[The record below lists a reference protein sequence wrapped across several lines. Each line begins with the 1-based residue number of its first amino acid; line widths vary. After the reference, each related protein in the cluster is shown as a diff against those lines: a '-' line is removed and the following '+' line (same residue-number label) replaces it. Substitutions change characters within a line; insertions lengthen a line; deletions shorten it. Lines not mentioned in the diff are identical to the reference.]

1 MKKLRKL
8 ISVLAS
14 LAVMGAGFVSCSGD
28 DETVIVQ
35 PSVKVDAGIVIT
47 GQTAVKIAVGDTTQQ
62 LTASIYPESAAGNE
76 IEWVSSDTSVLTVEN
91 GLVTA
96 LKASDSKVQVWAQ
109 FTGTETKSNIIEYQ
123 VLSVIPKV
131 TGVTLVN
138 APSKTKYATG
148 TALALE
154 GMKISVSYDHP
165 LEDDE
170 DYPLEITVDGTNKS
184 LFSYTGFDSSAAVT
198 GQTVTVTYVPA
209 VAEFASESVVKT
221 VSFDVDIID
230 ASVTSVSVKEGS
242 KTSYN
247 YGENLDVT
255 LLVEYS
261 ESSLNEELPATADG
275 VTMTAGGS
283 AFTWDSVTADDF
295 VNVSSVTKDIT
306 FTYGS
311 VSTASSTE
319 ITVNSVPATSITIL
333 ASASTVKKNG
343 TASFSIG
350 QILPADATIA
360 KMTQSV
366 NWSVVDSDDTGASI
380 WEDTG
385 VLDMS
390 GVTKDGTVKVYA
402 TANEV
407 DGISVYETIT
417 IPVFVKEI
425 AVTTAPSK
433 TEYLSTD
440 TALDSD
446 GLVVTATQS
455 DDTTIILDSSEYTLG
470 SVDFTTAGSKT
481 VSVTL
486 SEDESVTTSFNV
498 NVTKV
503 YVHTVNMAQA
513 SADEWTEAYPYSKVT
528 SNSGDATKVT
538 IDGTET
544 GFEPYVYS
552 HFWFQKGAVV
562 LQRADKKALFL
573 NRAASSGD
581 GSVADQSPVLF
592 AAEVAGKYRIE
603 ADIFA
608 TSKNNTSR
616 MIYIKTLEEDTA
628 SADGTTTQVSAA
640 SGTEMNT
647 VLSTTHKSADKHT
660 ISYDYTGSSPYSVVG
675 IDLTAGEAVYVSAV
689 RIYTEQETLAEP
701 EITIHASS
709 VTITDSEGAAIAVPD
724 GGSSRTVAL
733 KREKTSVTYQLNAS
747 IRPAAAVEQ
756 TLSWSLS
763 PESENITLSSDGLIT
778 VSPEL
783 SENYTGTVTVTVDG
797 TSVTDSIALT
807 VDASKRLL
815 TAEDV
820 PSVSTDNSQI
830 APSTGTATLTAV
842 FDETVLE
849 ESVSF
854 IWQKASS
861 ASGEYSDIEGATSKT
876 YEFSSD
882 AEGSVYFRFVVT
894 GAESGVTVASE
905 AVSVYVGSKPLGGS
919 ITFDTSDVTSPTIVN
934 NAVLNVTV
942 SGSGKDYFPDKVQ
955 KALLKMDSK
964 GSVKFTTPGSTD
976 LTYTLTVNYIN
987 IKSSAGSYKLLYT
1000 ENNEEKTYATLVE
1013 LPVAGSVGSTSDAAV
1028 IATADSITVPGGTT
1042 FTLKQN
1048 KTETYLTGITIE

>member
-1 MKKLRKL
+1 MKKLRKI

-14 LAVMGAGFVSCSGD
+14 LAVIGAAFVSCSGE

-76 IEWVSSDTSVLTVEN
+76 IEWKSSDESVLMIDQY
-91 GLVTA
+91 GSITA
-96 LKASDSKVQVWAQ
+96 RRPSSSKVQVWAQ

-170 DYPLEITVDGTNKS
+170 DYPLEITVDGTNKA
-184 LFSYTGFDSSAAVT
+184 LFNASGFDSFSAASA
-198 GQTVTVTYVPA
+198 QTVTVTYVPSA
-209 VAEFASESVVKT
+209 TEFASESVVKT

-242 KTSYN
+242 KTSYK

-255 LLVEYS
+255 LIVEYS
-261 ESSLNEELPATADG
+261 ESSLNEELAATTDG
-275 VTMTAGGS
+275 VTMTAGS
-283 AFTWDSVTADDF
+283 NAFTWDSVTADDF
-295 VNVSSVTKDIT
+295 VTVNSIAKNIT
-306 FTYGS
+306 FTYGG

-319 ITVNSVPATSITIL
+319 ITINSVPATSITIL

-366 NWSVVDSDDTGASI
+366 KWSVVSDTGASI

-385 VLDMS
+385 LLDMS

-417 IPVFVKEI
+417 IPVFIKEI
-425 AVTTAPSK
+425 AVIKAPSK

-440 TALDSD
+440 TALKTD
-446 GLVVTATQS
+446 GLIVTEKKS
-455 DDTTIILDSSEYTLG
+455 DDTIIILYKDSSEYTLS

-481 VSVTL
+481 VTVTL
-486 SEDESVTTSFNV
+486 AEDESVTTSFNV

-503 YVHTVNMAQA
+503 YVHTVNMAQE
-513 SADEWTEAYPYSKVT
+513 SADAWASAYPYSKVT
-528 SNSGDATKVT
+528 SNNGDTDKVT
-538 IDGTET
+538 IDGSEN
-544 GFEPYVYS
+544 GFETYVYS

-608 TSKNNTSR
+608 TSNKNTSR

-628 SADGTTTQVSAA
+628 SADGTTTQVSVA

-675 IDLTAGEAVYVSAV
+675 IDLTAGEAVYLSAV
-689 RIYTEQETLAEP
+689 RIYTEQETYTEP
-701 EITIHASS
+701 EISIDVKS
-709 VTITDSEGAAIAVPD
+709 VTVKGAADNTIEA
-724 GGSSRTVAL
+724 GSTLAL
-733 KREKTSVTYQLNAS
+733 TKGQFPYTITGTYA
-747 IRPAAAVEQ
+747 PAAAVATVTYALADDADCED
-756 TLSWSLS
+756 TAAGKVHISSAGLLSYD
-763 PESENITLSSDGLIT
+763 DGI
-778 VSPEL
+778 SG
-783 SENYTGTVTVTVDG
+783 NYKGTVTVTAGEV
-797 TSVTDSIALT
+797 SVSFTLT
-807 VDASKRLL
+807 VDCSAAYLKDSDTLTVTADSKKVR
-815 TAEDV
+815 TNE
-820 PSVSTDNSQI
+820 
-830 APSTGTATLTAV
+830 TATLTAELSV
-842 FDETVLE
+842 NAESLDETV
-849 ESVSF
+849 SYQ
-854 IWQKASS
+854 WKT
-861 ASGEYSDIEGATSKT
+861 SDAEDGTYTDIVGATSST
-876 YEFSSD
+876 YAYSSD
-882 AEGSVYFRFVVT
+882 TEGAAYFKCVVT
-894 GAESGVTVASE
+894 GSTSGV
-905 AVSVYVGSKPLGGS
+905 SV
-919 ITFDTSDVTSPTIVN
+919 
-934 NAVLNVTV
+934 
-942 SGSGKDYFPDKVQ
+942 
-955 KALLKMDSK
+955 
-964 GSVKFTTPGSTD
+964 
-976 LTYTLTVNYIN
+976 
-987 IKSSAGSYKLLYT
+987 
-1000 ENNEEKTYATLVE
+1000 
-1013 LPVAGSVGSTSDAAV
+1013 TSDAV
-1028 IATADSITVPGGTT
+1028 KITVSDSAEAVVVS
-1042 FTLKQN
+1042 FT
-1048 KTETYLTGITIE
+1048 KTAASDTRVTYTSPKEYSTKETYNGVEYSYGAKLNSKSSLTLNLDAPYTVTFVLGTDKQGYTKGLKIDDAAVAITSDNIVTVELDSGEHTVMNGGSETSVFLVILE

>member
-8 ISVLAS
+8 RSVLAS
-14 LAVMGAGFVSCSGD
+14 LAVIGAAFVSCSGE
-28 DETVIVQ
+28 DETVIVK

-47 GQTAVKIAVGDTTQQ
+47 GQTAVKIAVGDTSQQ

-76 IEWVSSDTSVLTVEN
+76 IEWKSSDESVLMIDQY
-91 GLVTA
+91 GSITA
-96 LKASDSKVQVWAQ
+96 RRPSSSKVQVWAQ
-109 FTGTETKSNIIEYQ
+109 FKGTDTKSNIIEYQ

-131 TGVTLVN
+131 TEVILVN

-170 DYPLEITVDGTNKS
+170 DYPLEITVDSTNKA
-184 LFSYTGFDSSAAVT
+184 LFNASGFDSSAAVT

-209 VAEFASESVVKT
+209 VAEYASESATKT
-221 VSFDVDIID
+221 VSFNVDVID
-230 ASVTSVSVKEGS
+230 ASVTAVTVKDGS

-255 LLVEYS
+255 LSVEYS
-261 ESSLNEELPATADG
+261 ESSLNEELAATTDG
-275 VTMTAGGS
+275 VTMTAGS
-283 AFTWDSVTADDF
+283 NAFTWDSVTADDF
-295 VNVSSVTKDIT
+295 VTVSSITKNIT
-306 FTYGS
+306 FTYGGK
-311 VSTASSTE
+311 STSATE
-319 ITVNSVPATSITIL
+319 ITINSVQATSITIL

-343 TASFSIG
+343 TVSFSIG

-366 NWSVVDSDDTGASI
+366 NWSVVSDTGASI

-417 IPVFVKEI
+417 IPVFIKEI

-440 TALDSD
+440 TALKTE
-446 GLVVTATQS
+446 GLVVTATKS

-481 VSVTL
+481 VTVTL
-486 SEDESVTTSFNV
+486 AEDETVTTSFNV

-503 YVHTVNMAQA
+503 YVHTVNMAQE
-513 SADEWTEAYPYSKVT
+513 SADAWAAAYPYSKVT
-528 SNSGDATKVT
+528 SNDGDATKVT
-538 IDGTET
+538 TDGTET
-544 GFEPYVYS
+544 GFETYVYS

-616 MIYIKTLEEDTA
+616 MIYIKTLEEDAA
-628 SADGTTTQVSAA
+628 SADGTTTQVSVA

-675 IDLTAGEAVYVSAV
+675 IDLTAGEAVYLSAV

-701 EITIHASS
+701 EITVHASG
-709 VTITDSEGAAIAVPD
+709 VTITDSEGSAIAVPD

-733 KREKTSVTYQLNAS
+733 KRGKTDVTYQLSAV
-747 IRPAAAVEQ
+747 ITPAAAAEQ

-763 PESENITLSSDGLIT
+763 PDSENITLSSDGLIT
-778 VSPEL
+778 VNPEI
-783 SENYTGTVTVTVDG
+783 SENYTGTITVMVAG
-797 TSVTDSIALT
+797 TSVTDSVDLT

-815 TAEDV
+815 TAEDL

-830 APSTGTATLTAV
+830 ATSTGTATLTAV

-849 ESVSF
+849 EDVSF

-882 AEGSVYFRFVVT
+882 TDGSAYFRFVVT
-894 GAESGVTVASE
+894 GAESGVTAASE
-905 AVSVYVGSKPLGGS
+905 AVSVYVGSKPAGGS
-919 ITFDTSDVTSPTIVN
+919 ITFDTTTVTAPTIVN
-934 NAVLNVTV
+934 NEALDVTV
-942 SGSGKDYFPDKVQ
+942 SGSSKDYFPDKVK
-955 KALLKMDSK
+955 KAALIQRPLLCLRHRE
-964 GSVKFTTPGSTD
+964 V
-976 LTYTLTVNYIN
+976 LT
-987 IKSSAGSYKLLYT
+987 
-1000 ENNEEKTYATLVE
+1000 
-1013 LPVAGSVGSTSDAAV
+1013 
-1028 IATADSITVPGGTT
+1028 
-1042 FTLKQN
+1042 
-1048 KTETYLTGITIE
+1048 

>member
-14 LAVMGAGFVSCSGD
+14 LAVIGAAFVSCSGE
-28 DETVIVQ
+28 DETVIVK

-47 GQTAVKIAVGDTTQQ
+47 GQTALKIAVGDTSQQ
-62 LTASIYPESAAGNE
+62 LTASIYPESAASKS
-76 IEWVSSDTSVLTVEN
+76 IEWKSSDTSVLTVDEN

-96 LKASDSKVQVWAQ
+96 LKASGSKVQVWAQ

-170 DYPLEITVDGTNKS
+170 DYPLEITVDSTNKA
-184 LFSYTGFDSSAAVT
+184 LFNASGFDSSAAVT
-198 GQTVTVTYVPA
+198 GQTVTVTYVPSA
-209 VAEFASESVVKT
+209 AEFASESVVKT

-242 KTSYN
+242 KTSYK

-255 LLVEYS
+255 LIIEYS

-275 VTMTAGGS
+275 VTMTAGSS

-295 VNVSSVTKDIT
+295 VTESSVTKDIT

-350 QILPADATIA
+350 QILPANATIA

-366 NWSVVDSDDTGASI
+366 KWSVVSDTGASI
-380 WEDTG
+380 SGDTG

-390 GVTKDGTVKVYA
+390 GVTTNGTVKVYA

-407 DGISVYETIT
+407 DGISVYEEIT
-417 IPVFVKEI
+417 IPVFIKEI

-440 TALDSD
+440 SALKTD
-446 GLVVTATQS
+446 GLVVTATKS

-481 VSVTL
+481 VTVTL
-486 SEDESVTTSFNV
+486 AEDETVTTSFNV

-503 YVHTVNMAQA
+503 YVHTVNLAQA
-513 SADEWTEAYPYSKVT
+513 SADDWAAAYPYSKVT
-528 SNSGDATKVT
+528 SNSADATKVT

-552 HFWFQKGAVV
+552 HFWLQKGAVV

-573 NRAASSGD
+573 NRAVSSGE

-608 TSKNNTSR
+608 TSKSNISR
-616 MIYIKTLEEDTA
+616 MIYIKTLEEDAA
-628 SADGTTTQVSAA
+628 SADGETTQISVA
-640 SGTEMNT
+640 SGTEMTT

-701 EITIHASS
+701 EITIHASG

-724 GGSSRTVAL
+724 GGTTRTVAL
-733 KREKTSVTYQLNAS
+733 KRGKTDVIYQLSAV
-747 IRPAAAVEQ
+747 ITPAAAVEQ

-763 PESENITLSSDGLIT
+763 PESENIILSSDGLIT
-778 VSPEL
+778 VNSEI

-815 TAEDV
+815 TAEDL
-820 PSVSTDNSQI
+820 PSVSSDKSEI
-830 APSTGTATLTAV
+830 ATSTGTATLTAV

-849 ESVSF
+849 EDVAF

-861 ASGEYSDIEGATSKT
+861 ASGDYSDIEGATSKT

-882 AEGSVYFRFVVT
+882 NDGSVYFRFVVT
-894 GAESGVTVASE
+894 GDESGVS
-905 AVSVYVGSKPLGGS
+905 AVSEVLSIYVGSKPAGGS
-919 ITFDTSDVTSPTIVN
+919 ITFDTSDVASPTVVN
-934 NAVLNVTV
+934 NAALNVAVT
-942 SGSGKDYFPDKVQ
+942 GSKKDYYPAGVK
-955 KALLKMDSK
+955 KAALKMNS
-964 GSVKFTTPGSTD
+964 GASVVFTTPGTSG
-976 LTYTLTVNYIN
+976 LSYTLTVSYIAT
-987 IKSSAGSYKLLYT
+987 SAGSYKLEYT
-1000 ENNEEKTYATLVE
+1000 ENNEIKTFAVIDI
-1013 LPVAGSVGSTSDAAV
+1013 PVAGSLGSSGSAAV
-1028 IATADSITVPGGTT
+1028 IATAEAITVPGGTT
-1042 FTLKQN
+1042 FKLSRN
-1048 KTETYLTGITIE
+1048 AAETYLAGITIE